1 MATVIKGNKNFS
13 KDIYKLW
20 HDGIIYTL
28 KRNGRLRN
36 LLALVLDFEKNFY
49 YHETITNH

>member
-1 MATVIKGNKNFS
+1 MTTVIKGDKNFS

-20 HDGIIYTL
+20 HIFIYTL

-36 LLALVLDFEKNFY
+36 LLALVLAFEKNFY
-49 YHETITNH
+49 YQETISNH

>member
-1 MATVIKGNKNFS
+1 MTTVIKGDKNFS

-20 HDGIIYTL
+20 HIYTL

-36 LLALVLDFEKNFY
+36 LLALVLAFEKNFY
-49 YHETITNH
+49 CQETISNH